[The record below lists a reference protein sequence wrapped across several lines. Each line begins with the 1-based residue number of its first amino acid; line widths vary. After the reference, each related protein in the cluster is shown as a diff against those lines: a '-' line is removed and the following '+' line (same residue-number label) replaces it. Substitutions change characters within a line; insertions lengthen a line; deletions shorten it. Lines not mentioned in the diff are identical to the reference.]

1 MITQSNIVNS
11 FTKRLIP
18 QTISIGL
25 KMPLFDSLK
34 ALLLWVRMGTLR
46 KQILGGNL
54 VYCQAVRT
62 AQRLL
67 ISVQMLC
74 IYFSLLFLSE
84 FYSFIWHLYV
94 KTTQGL
100 SLNTNS
106 QQQGVALWHLS
117 SPSQPSSTSF
127 VLLPWN
133 SRVESASRPA
143 PWMCCRRQ
151 QRWSLSIN

>member
-84 FYSFIWHLYV
+84 FYSFI
-94 KTTQGL
+94 
-100 SLNTNS
+100 
-106 QQQGVALWHLS
+106 
-117 SPSQPSSTSF
+117 
-127 VLLPWN
+127 
-133 SRVESASRPA
+133 
-143 PWMCCRRQ
+143 
-151 QRWSLSIN
+151 